1 MKMLLRVRP
10 GAHAPW
16 IYHECGTWG
25 DVSQLVVNAQVVGA
39 EFEHFVPGH
48 CTGALV
54 RIAKTSRKAP
64 EFFPGTEVG
73 AV

>member
-16 IYHECGTWG
+16 IYHECGTW
-25 DVSQLVVNAQVVGA
+25 DEVSQLVVNAQVSGS
-39 EFEHFVPGH
+39 EYEHFVSGH
-48 CTGALV
+48 CTGALI
-54 RIAKTSRKAP
+54 RIAKSSRKEP
-64 EFFPGTEVG
+64 EFHPGAEVG